1 MFRDDRGQSIQIG
14 AVLLFGALVIAL
26 AGYQAFVVPQQ
37 NERLEFSHSQTVQD
51 ELQDLR
57 NAFVSA
63 TGDAS
68 PRSVSVTLGT
78 RYPDRIFAVNPG
90 PPSGSLRTAGTTD
103 PGVAMR
109 VGNARASGETGDFW
123 DGTDRVYSTGSVVY
137 RPNYNVYGGAPTTV
151 YEHSA
156 LVNDFGSGTVPLAG
170 QAFVEGK
177 TVTLVALNGSLD
189 TTRPGTASVDV
200 RPVSASTRTVSVTN
214 TGGSRVT
221 LKLPT
226 RFEKSV
232 WEDLLADQM
241 APDGYVESVDVISGS
256 PTNTLVVN
264 LRQGENYT
272 LRLAKAGVGTRVTE
286 TSEAYLTGVS
296 GNGTRVPEGGSQ
308 QFVVEV
314 RDAYNNPVSGVSV
327 TASPSWASG
336 SSTATSNEAGRAA
349 FVFEIPDDAGGL
361 NGQVNVSLGSNPLP
375 TPFDPE
381 TAENVG
387 LAVTVLDTS
396 VSGTGGGDGTGPDV
410 ISQDV
415 TPDPVKQGETVT
427 LTATIDDVERGGLDV
442 IEAEWFRVAPDETIA
457 GQDPGNGSAN
467 PMSVF
472 DGEWNQPTED
482 ITDTATASWEP
493 GDHEIVFRGRDAN
506 GNWGP
511 TRTATVTVTPR
522 VIITAAEPD
531 PEKLPDSDGEFV
543 QLEVSTGVDTS
554 GWVLTDTESGETRQT
569 ISNVDG
575 TVYFARNP
583 SAFADQWDGVDASD
597 VKQLD
602 IGFMNNGG
610 DSVELRNDSGAVV
623 DRFAYK
629 GPTFDDG
636 STFTFN
642 SGSPRQVV
650 YRTQSGG
657 SYVDTDSESDW
668 DEEGECAFFGGGNG
682 CSPSGAFQSTDTTAL
697 LPDIGQ
703 QRQTFTFTPDTQI
716 PSGTQIEI
724 SLDDPQQQSP
734 LQVDYQGDVN
744 TNVSTSNTNSN
755 TNGDTAFLTIT
766 PNQDIAAGET
776 VRVWTDEV
784 RTGSDGQYDV
794 TFTRGDSGVSTT
806 TTFDVGRNTGG
817 AEIRNFEA
825 TDLDPDTSSQQQTFT
840 FTLDSDL
847 DGGERINIG
856 LSPAESPDDV
866 SYQGISS
873 VNVST
878 SNTNFN
884 KNNGRAWVLI
894 EAPSG
899 GLSAGTGVEVV
910 VSTNTDQM
918 TGAPYEIGIT
928 RGDTDTT
935 STTFDTAGA
944 DPSVTLSVT
953 TGNCNNGEGSGYCAS
968 WNVTDPDGD
977 ATNVT
982 TIIEDNNGNNLQ
994 TMTSMFAATGSN
1006 SGNHRHE
1013 NINGSPE
1020 QIRII
1025 ARDANENKVEKTKP
1039 LP

>member
-1 MFRDDRGQSIQIG
+1 M
-14 AVLLFGALVIAL
+14 
-26 AGYQAFVVPQQ
+26 
-37 NERLEFSHSQTVQD
+37 
-51 ELQDLR
+51 
-57 NAFVSA
+57 
-63 TGDAS
+63 
-68 PRSVSVTLGT
+68 
-78 RYPDRIFAVNPG
+78 
-90 PPSGSLRTAGTTD
+90 
-103 PGVAMR
+103 
-109 VGNARASGETGDFW
+109 
-123 DGTDRVYSTGSVVY
+123 
-137 RPNYNVYGGAPTTV
+137 
-151 YEHSA
+151 
-156 LVNDFGSGTVPLAG
+156 
-170 QAFVEGK
+170 
-177 TVTLVALNGSLD
+177 
-189 TTRPGTASVDV
+189 
-200 RPVSASTRTVSVTN
+200 
-214 TGGSRVT
+214 
-221 LKLPT
+221 
-226 RFEKSV
+226 
-232 WEDLLADQM
+232 
-241 APDGYVESVDVISGS
+241 
-256 PTNTLVVN
+256 
-264 LRQGENYT
+264 
-272 LRLAKAGVGTRVTE
+272 
-286 TSEAYLTGVS
+286 
-296 GNGTRVPEGGSQ
+296 
-308 QFVVEV
+308 EV

-361 NGQVNVSLGSNPLP
+361 DDQVNVSLGSNPPP

-415 TPDPVKQGETVT
+415 TPDPVEQGETVT

-442 IEAEWFRVAPDETIA
+442 IEAEWFRVAPGETIA

-467 PMSVF
+467 PMSVV

-482 ITDTATASWEP
+482 VTDTATASWEP

-511 TRTATVTVTPR
+511 TRTATVTVKPR
-522 VIITAAEPD
+522 VMITAAEPD

-543 QLEVSTGVDTS
+543 QLEVPTGVDTS

-597 VKQLD
+597 VEPLN

-610 DSVELRNDSGAVV
+610 DSVELRDDSGTVV

-642 SGSPRQVV
+642 SGTPRQVA

-657 SYVDTDSESDW
+657 NYVDTDSESDW

-682 CSPSGAFQSTDTTAL
+682 CSLSGAFESAGTTAL

-724 SLDDPQQQSP
+724 NLDDPQQQSP
-734 LQVDYQGDVN
+734 LQVDYQGNVN
-744 TNVSTSNTNSN
+744 TNVSTGNTNSN

-766 PNQDIAAGET
+766 PNRDIAAGET
-776 VRVWTDEV
+776 VRVWTDKV

-806 TTFDVGRNTGG
+806 TTFDVGRDTGD

-825 TDLDPDTSSQQQTFT
+825 TNLVPDTSSQQQTFT

-878 SNTNFN
+878 GNTNFN

-894 EAPSG
+894 EAPSS

-910 VSTNTDQM
+910 VNANTDQM
-918 TGAPYEIGIT
+918 TGSPYEVGIT
-928 RGDTDTT
+928 RGDADTT
-935 STTFDTAGA
+935 STMFDAANNPAAIQFSNFQGFTANTTSDEFTLEDIQVQDADSDDDLDRIVYEVTDSDGNVVASETVTGIGPAQYQPGGSPAVTITGDPIQEGETYALTATAYDADGNFDSRSASDTAPSSPTVTIDSA
-944 DPSVTLSVT
+944 THDPNTKDNNRRHTIDVTFTGSDPDSDLSSYTVTVYNNSSQSYVVGSQTASYFGGQMSVLISDTKQ
-953 TGNCNNGEGSGYCAS
+953 GNGNGDDPYYVVVE
-968 WNVTDPDGD
+968 VTDSTGLTDS
-977 ATNVT
+977 ATAT
-982 TIIEDNNGNNLQ
+982 T
-994 TMTSMFAATGSN
+994 TSIGGGATVSADSGSTDVDPVVDRPLYQPNATGDY
-1006 SGNHRHE
+1006 G
-1013 NINGSPE
+1013 IG
-1020 QIRII
+1020 
-1025 ARDANENKVEKTKP
+1025 RDRRDRDTDGEAQTRLTGDVRAGTGGRP
-1039 LP
+1039 R